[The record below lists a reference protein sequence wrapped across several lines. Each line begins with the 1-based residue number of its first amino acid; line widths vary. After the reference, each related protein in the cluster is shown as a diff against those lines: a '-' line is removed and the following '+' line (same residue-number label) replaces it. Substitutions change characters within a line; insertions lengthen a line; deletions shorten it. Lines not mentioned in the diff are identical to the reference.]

1 MIDKDGF
8 RENVGIILLNENK
21 EILCGRRVGML
32 IWQMPQ
38 GGIENGESAEQA
50 MYRELE
56 EEVGLEGTNVDLLG
70 HTDDWLHYRL
80 PEKYQRR
87 VGIPRCV
94 GQKQIWFLLKFK
106 GIDSE
111 IRLDRQNSPEFE
123 EWGWFEYWKPLEM
136 VVDFKKQVYKN
147 ALTQL
152 ERFI

>member
-8 RENVGIILLNENK
+8 RENVGIALLNESK

-38 GGIENGESAEQA
+38 GGIEKGETAEQA
-50 MYRELE
+50 MYRELGE
-56 EEVGLEGTNVDLLG
+56 EIGLEGTSVELLG
-70 HTDDWLHYRL
+70 STTDWLYYRL

-87 VGIPRCV
+87 KGFPKCI

-106 GIDSE
+106 GIDSQ
-111 IRLDRQNSPEFE
+111 IRLDLDDSPEFE
-123 EWGWFEYWKPLEM
+123 EWGWFDYWEPMEM
-136 VVDFKKQVYKN
+136 VVDFKREVYRN

-152 ERFI
+152 RCYL